1 VLTVGA
7 SRDEAL
13 ARADAA
19 AEAIRFRTASVVPLP

>member
-1 VLTVGA
+1 VLAVGD

-19 AEAIRFRTASVVPLP
+19 AEAIRFVVEPVAAPA